1 MILKWLIVGA
11 VIWFFYNRFKRKNYL
26 EDRRKEEFRLKHEA
40 EQRSNESVKA
50 DNDEYIDYEEVE

>member
-11 VIWFFYNRFKRKNYL
+11 VIWFFYNRFKRNTYL
-26 EDRRKEEFRLKHEA
+26 EERRKEEFRLKNEA
-40 EQRSNESVKA
+40 GRQSKESVNA